1 MAAEQHDGPPAQKK
15 VTIRLEEPLWMR
27 FRVILLKRGESAQ
40 GVVSDFIR
48 RYVEHHETKEGA

>member
-1 MAAEQHDGPPAQKK
+1 
-15 VTIRLEEPLWMR
+15 MR